1 MATKLDKQALR
12 HKIQELNIDNETK
25 SQLLSLVNEQKKYG
39 LVWEDK
45 PEEVE
50 AQLQEQL
57 PVLTEVKDRAIHS
70 DDADAPNHILIEGD
84 NLHALTALS
93 YTHAGKI
100 DVIYID
106 PPYNTGNKDFV
117 YNDSFVD
124 KEDGYRH
131 SKWLSF
137 MKKRLNLAHHLLSDK
152 GVIFI
157 SIDDNEQAQLKLL
170 CDEIFDEKNNV
181 GIMCRATGT
190 TTGQDANKLGSSF
203 DYCLIYSN
211 ENFQLKGVKLTEK
224 DLKRFK
230 NKDEGGAYSTLQL
243 RKTGN
248 ADRRAD
254 RPNMFYP
261 VIAPDG
267 TEVFPF
273 GPSNYLS
280 RWRVAKSSYEKL
292 LKKNMIVWKESETTV
307 PIVIDGIS
315 KSKWTPYVKYY
326 AEGRTKQIS
335 NLLLDIDGN
344 KKASLE
350 IKEIFGDKGTFEYPK
365 PTGFIKL
372 LEYIGTNKY
381 STILDFFAGSGTTLH
396 ATMQLNAEDGGHRQC
411 ILVTNNENGICEN
424 VTYERNKRVINGYTT
439 PKGEEIEGLKKN
451 NLRYYKTDFVPSEQT
466 NKNKRALVTA
476 ATDLLCIKNNV
487 YVEQTAFA
495 GKKLRKSDVRY
506 FDDGKTRMLII
517 YNELAVP
524 AIAELIRIIEI
535 DYKILVYVFSNTR
548 YAYADNFEEVADKVT
563 PCALPAAIYD
573 AYKKVIKPKKADV
586 EVVPATENTECED
599 SQKEM
604 DLFSATND
612 NEEGGKA

>member
-1 MATKLDKQALR
+1 MTKLDKQALR
-12 HKIQELNIDNETK
+12 QKIKELDIDTEMK

-50 AQLQEQL
+50 SQLKEQL
-57 PVLTEVKDRAIHS
+57 PVFTEVTERAIIS
-70 DDADAPNHILIEGD
+70 DDVNAPNHIIIEGD
-84 NLHALTALS
+84 NLQALTTLS

-106 PPYNTGNKDFV
+106 PPYNTGNKKFV

-124 KEDGYRH
+124 KEDGYQH

-137 MKKRLNLAHHLLSDK
+137 MKKRLNIAKHLLSDK

-190 TTGQDANKLGSSF
+190 NTGQGTNKLGSSF
-203 DYCLIYSN
+203 DYCLIYAN
-211 ENFQLKGVKLTEK
+211 ENFKLKGVNLTEK

-230 NKDEGGAYSTLQL
+230 NKDEGGAYSTIQL
-243 RKTGN
+243 RKTGS

-273 GPSNYLS
+273 GPYNYLS
-280 RWRVAKSSYEKL
+280 RWRVVKSSYEKL
-292 LKKNMIVWKESETTV
+292 LKNNMIVWKESKTTV

-315 KSKWTPYVKYY
+315 KSKWNPYVKYY
-326 AEGRTKQIS
+326 AEGKTKHIS

-344 KKASLE
+344 KKASFE
-350 IKEIFGDKGTFEYPK
+350 IKEIFGNNVTFDYPK

-372 LEYIGTNKY
+372 LEYISTNKY

-411 ILVTNNENGICEN
+411 ILVTNNENKICEN

-439 PKGEEIEGLKKN
+439 PKGEEVEGLKKN
-451 NLRYYKTDFVPSEQT
+451 NLRYYKTEFVSSEQT
-466 NKNKRALVTA
+466 NKNKQAFITA
-476 ATDLLCIKNNV
+476 ATSLLCIKNNV
-487 YVEQTAFA
+487 YIEQPDFY
-495 GKKLRKSDVRY
+495 GKKLCKNDVRY

-517 YNELAVP
+517 YNELYVP
-524 AIAELIRIIEI
+524 VIAKMLKPIDI
-535 DYKILVYVFSNTR
+535 DYKILIYVFSNTR
-548 YAYADNFEEVADKVT
+548 YVFSNTNNVYAGNFEEVTDKVT
-563 PCALPAAIYD
+563 LCALPVAIYD
-573 AYKKVIKPKKADV
+573 ACKKVIKPNNVDVVSVTTDNKECKA
-586 EVVPATENTECED
+586 
-599 SQKEM
+599 
-604 DLFSATND
+604 
-612 NEEGGKA
+612 

>member
-1 MATKLDKQALR
+1 MTKLDKQALR
-12 HKIQELNIDNETK
+12 QKIKELDIDTEMK

-50 AQLQEQL
+50 SQLKEQL
-57 PVLTEVKDRAIHS
+57 PVFTEVTERAIIS
-70 DDADAPNHILIEGD
+70 DDVNAPNHIIIEGD
-84 NLHALTALS
+84 NLQALTTLS

-106 PPYNTGNKDFV
+106 PPYNTGNKKFV

-124 KEDGYRH
+124 KEDGYHH

-137 MKKRLNLAHHLLSDK
+137 MKKRLNIAKHLLSDK

-190 TTGQDANKLGSSF
+190 NTGQGTNKLGSSF
-203 DYCLIYSN
+203 DYCLIYAN
-211 ENFQLKGVKLTEK
+211 ENFKLKGVNLTEK

-230 NKDEGGAYSTLQL
+230 NKDEGGAYSTIQL
-243 RKTGN
+243 RKTGS

-273 GPSNYLS
+273 GPYNYLS
-280 RWRVAKSSYEKL
+280 RWRVVKSSYEKL
-292 LKKNMIVWKESETTV
+292 LKNNMIVWKESKTTV

-315 KSKWTPYVKYY
+315 KSKWNPYVKYY
-326 AEGRTKQIS
+326 ADGKTKHIS

-344 KKASLE
+344 KKASFE
-350 IKEIFGDKGTFEYPK
+350 IKEIFGNNVTFDYPK

-372 LEYIGTNKY
+372 LEYISTNKY

-411 ILVTNNENGICEN
+411 ILVTNNENKICEN

-439 PKGEEIEGLKKN
+439 PKGEEVEGLKKN
-451 NLRYYKTDFVPSEQT
+451 NLRYYKTEFVSSEHT
-466 NKNKRALVTA
+466 NKNKQAFITA
-476 ATDLLCIKNNV
+476 ATSLLCIKNNV
-487 YVEQTAFA
+487 YIEQPDFY
-495 GKKLRKSDVRY
+495 GKKLCKNDVRY

-517 YNELAVP
+517 YNELYVP
-524 AIAELIRIIEI
+524 VIAKMLKTIDI
-535 DYKILVYVFSNTR
+535 DYKILIYVFSNTSYVFSNTSYVFLNTNNV
-548 YAYADNFEEVADKVT
+548 YAGNFEEVTDKVT
-563 PCALPAAIYD
+563 LCALPAAIYD
-573 AYKKVIKPKKADV
+573 ACKKVIKPNNVDVVSVTTDNKECKA
-586 EVVPATENTECED
+586 
-599 SQKEM
+599 
-604 DLFSATND
+604 
-612 NEEGGKA
+612 

>member
-1 MATKLDKQALR
+1 MSTKLDKQALR
-12 HKIQELNIDNETK
+12 QKIQELDIDTEMK

-50 AQLQEQL
+50 AQLKEQL
-57 PVLTEVKDRAIHS
+57 PVFTEVTERAIIS
-70 DDADAPNHILIEGD
+70 DDANAPNHIIIEGD
-84 NLHALTALS
+84 NLQALTTLS

-106 PPYNTGNKDFV
+106 PPYNTGNKNFV

-124 KEDGYRH
+124 KEDGYHH

-137 MKKRLNLAHHLLSDK
+137 MKKRLNIAKHLLSDK

-190 TTGQDANKLGSSF
+190 NTGQGTNKLGSSF
-203 DYCLIYSN
+203 DYCLIYAN
-211 ENFQLKGVKLTEK
+211 ENFKLKGVNLTEK

-230 NKDEGGAYSTLQL
+230 NKDEGGAYSTIQL
-243 RKTGN
+243 RKTGS

-273 GPSNYLS
+273 GPYNYLS
-280 RWRVAKSSYEKL
+280 RWRVVKSSYEKL
-292 LKKNMIVWKESETTV
+292 LKNNMIVWKESKTTV

-315 KSKWTPYVKYY
+315 KSKWNPYVKYY
-326 AEGRTKQIS
+326 AEGKTKHIS

-344 KKASLE
+344 KKASFE
-350 IKEIFGDKGTFEYPK
+350 IKEIFGNNVTFDYPK

-372 LEYIGTNKY
+372 LEYISTNKY

-411 ILVTNNENGICEN
+411 ILVTNNENKICEN

-439 PKGEEIEGLKKN
+439 PKGEEVEGLKKN
-451 NLRYYKTDFVPSEQT
+451 NLRYYKTEFVSSEQT
-466 NKNKRALVTA
+466 NKNKQALITTA
-476 ATDLLCIKNNV
+476 TSLLCIKNNV
-487 YVEQTAFA
+487 YIEQPDFY
-495 GKKLRKSDVRY
+495 GKKLCKNDVRY

-517 YNELAVP
+517 YNELYVP
-524 AIAELIRIIEI
+524 VIAEMLKTIDI
-535 DYKILVYVFSNTR
+535 DYKILIYVFSNTNN
-548 YAYADNFEEVADKVT
+548 AYAGNFEEVTDKVT
-563 PCALPAAIYD
+563 LCALPTVIYD
-573 AYKKVIKPKKADV
+573 AYKKMIKPNNVDVVSVTTDNKECKA
-586 EVVPATENTECED
+586 
-599 SQKEM
+599 
-604 DLFSATND
+604 
-612 NEEGGKA
+612 